1 MHVESL
7 ADNPEFVI
15 RNVTCDGCGPRMS
28 EPELTETHTVVLV
41 REGSFRRSAG
51 GATAYHT
58 PEVGYLTTPGVEQA
72 FAHPDG
78 GDVCTA
84 IRVSQA
90 LWAQLTEGSAPPPVS
105 ATFPVDGAVHLKHQV
120 LLRSLRRTGA
130 GFESEV
136 GLVDLLGGVLGRLR
150 EGIVSSVPN
159 HRRVGSVVDAAR
171 DAIRSAAPEAE
182 TLVRLA
188 RSLNISPYWLS
199 RTFRAETGVTLVR
212 YRNGVRVQRV
222 LDCLEA
228 GEDRLADLAARFG
241 FTDHAHL
248 TRTVKAQTGRTPTQ
262 IRRLLETADHAQE

>member
-1 MHVESL
+1 MLTKSFAET
-7 ADNPEFVI
+7 PEFAI
-15 RNVTCDGCGPRMS
+15 RNVTCDGCGPRPS
-28 EPELTETHTVVLV
+28 EPERTETPTVVLV
-41 REGSFRRSAG
+41 REGSFRRSAR

-58 PEVGYLTTPGVEQA
+58 PELGYLTTPGVEQT

-78 GDVCTA
+78 GDICTA
-84 IRVSQA
+84 IRVSPA
-90 LWAQLTEGSAPPPVS
+90 LWAQLSEGTAPPPSS
-105 ATFPVDGAVHLKHQV
+105 AAFPVDGAVHLKHQV

-136 GLVDLLGGVLGRLR
+136 DLVDLLGSVLGQVRQ
-150 EGIVSSVPN
+150 GKVSPAPKY
-159 HRRVGSVVDAAR
+159 RRVSTVVDAAR

-262 IRRLLETADHAQE
+262 IRRLLATAKHAQE